1 MTERLTRFIS
11 TTDKFLRESH
21 PGFVPQYTEFHTFVG
36 GLCGS
41 GKNATT
47 VRFYRA
53 GYWEIV
59 QGSLIAQANS
69 FLECLEQLHN

>member
-1 MTERLTRFIS
+1 MTKRLTMFMSIA
-11 TTDKFLRESH
+11 DKFLRESH
-21 PGFVPQYTEFHTFVG
+21 PGFVPQYTELNTFVG

-41 GKNATT
+41 GRDATT

-59 QGSLIAQANS
+59 QGSLIAQADS
-69 FLECLEQLHN
+69 FLACLEQLHN